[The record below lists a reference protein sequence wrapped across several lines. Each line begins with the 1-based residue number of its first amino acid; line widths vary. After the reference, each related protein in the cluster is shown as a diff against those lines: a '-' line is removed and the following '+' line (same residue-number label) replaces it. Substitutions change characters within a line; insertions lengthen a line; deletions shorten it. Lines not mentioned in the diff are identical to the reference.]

1 MRSPTTVF
9 PALASYDFRHLWFGT
24 VTSSVSSWTLYLG
37 ANWLAYDITGES
49 SAVGIVSFASLS
61 PYLLSPIAGS
71 IADRFDRRT
80 VVAAARAVVLVVALA
95 LAAVAFSGAAEV
107 WHLAVLI
114 FIDGFS
120 RSIETTAEQ
129 ALMPNTVSQEQVVN
143 AVTLTSAAHQGSKVV
158 GPLAGAPLLSLV
170 GAGGVFAMAAA
181 FCAYAMFELLRV
193 RVQSTGDIDRF
204 GDIVGNTVRTTRY
217 IARTAPVLMIFALVV
232 LHCWLT
238 MSYDSLLPD
247 FATEALNGGELEYN
261 ALIVCVGAGAMF
273 ASLGVAAVHR
283 DSIRGRLFVISMVGS
298 GLTPLLMS
306 LAGNVLPAGAAAVTI
321 GASQAVFMALSA
333 TLLQSVVPDG
343 IRGRVMSLYFM
354 LAAGVMSLQNLGG
367 GILAD
372 QVGTPILFAIP
383 GAAYATIVV
392 SWFMVNPRLR
402 AVYRTGRLESPESLP
417 VAVAVA

>member
-9 PALASYDFRHLWFGT
+9 PALGSYDFRHLWFGT

-61 PYLLSPIAGS
+61 PYLLSPLAGS
-71 IADRFDRRT
+71 IADRYDRRT
-80 VVAAARAVVLVVALA
+80 VVALARGIVLLVALA
-95 LAAVAFSGAAEV
+95 LAAVAFSGATEV

-120 RSIETTAEQ
+120 RSIEMTAEQ
-129 ALMPNTVSQEQVVN
+129 ALMPNTVPQEHVVN
-143 AVTLTSAAHQGSKVV
+143 AVTLTSAAQQGSKVI
-158 GPLAGAPLLSLV
+158 GPLAGAPLLGMV

-193 RVQSTGDIDRF
+193 RIHSTGDIDVF
-204 GDIVGNTVRTTRY
+204 GDLVGNTIRTTRY

-247 FATEALNGGELEYN
+247 FAADALNGGELEYN
-261 ALIVCVGAGAMF
+261 ALIVCVGAGALV
-273 ASLGVAAVHR
+273 ASLGIAAVHR
-283 DSIRGRLFVISMVGS
+283 DSIRGRLFFASMVGS

-306 LAGNVLPAGAAAVTI
+306 LAPHVVPAAAAAVTI

-333 TLLQSVVPDG
+333 TLLQAIVPDG

-372 QVGTPILFAIP
+372 RVGTPVLFAIP
-383 GAAYATIVV
+383 GVTYALIAIC
-392 SWFMVNPRLR
+392 WFIVNPRLR
-402 AVYRTGRLESPESLP
+402 MVTRTGRLEHAGAPV